1 MSPMG
6 INRTELPGRWKC
18 LRTTK
23 VQQRELQ
30 DKSDSLVDLAKLQ
43 TNVFEGVAD
52 ISLRQ
57 DYFQQ
62 HLEGLERHLL
72 EIRVPSTMRSAILYV
87 GGDRA
92 LFELNIDWLTY

>member
-1 MSPMG
+1 M
-6 INRTELPGRWKC
+6 KC
-18 LRTTK
+18 LFCPISSLRTTK

-62 HLEGLERHLL
+62 HLEGIERHLL
-72 EIRVPSTMRSAILYV
+72 EIRVSL
-87 GGDRA
+87 
-92 LFELNIDWLTY
+92 LTCFL